1 MKKLSFIPAVMGM
14 MYAYNVFADKVPS
27 PTGCEEGEEF
37 NCQVWQATPNGAGMI
52 LEKGYN
58 SYSIIN

>member
-1 MKKLSFIPAVMGM
+1 MKKLSFILAVIGM

-27 PTGCEEGEEF
+27 PTGCEESDSRE
-37 NCQVWQATPNGAGMI
+37 CQVWQSTPNGAGII

-58 SYSIIN
+58 SYIVIN